1 MIQAPHPKRLLHV
14 QQRRATQRVHC
25 QEEGCRRR
33 GRPALKMENRGDINP
48 CQEML
53 KKEGSLMTNEVA
65 QGFPWTSPNL
75 LLFPTGAPAQR
86 TWRASSLM
94 SLSTRDPH
102 THSKCQIHQ
111 QEFGCT
117 YGYRSDHV
125 PFRTRRSFSLYD
137 ASLEDPNLMP
147 CSARGGAGTPPPSRQ
162 AAGVHRGPASTGA
175 PAGWAAPRR
184 ELFLLQAVWAAGA
197 PATVVSIDP

>member
-1 MIQAPHPKRLLHV
+1 MFSKDAPLSV
-14 QQRRATQRVHC
+14 STA
-25 QEEGCRRR
+25 RRR

-147 CSARGGAGTPPPSRQ
+147 CSARGGAGTPPPPAKPRVC
-162 AAGVHRGPASTGA
+162 AGVPRAQVLR
-175 PAGWAAPRR
+175 PAGQHPEVNSSSSRP
-184 ELFLLQAVWAAGA
+184 FGLLEPQLQWF
-197 PATVVSIDP
+197 PSIHKN